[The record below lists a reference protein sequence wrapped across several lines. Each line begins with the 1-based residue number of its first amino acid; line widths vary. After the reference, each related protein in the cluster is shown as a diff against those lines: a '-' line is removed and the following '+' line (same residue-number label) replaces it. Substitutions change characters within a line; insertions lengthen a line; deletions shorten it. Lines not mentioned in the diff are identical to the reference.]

1 MTKYDTLNKTLTI
14 ILAGGQGTRL
24 APLTIERAKPA
35 VKFAG
40 KYRIIDFVLSNC
52 LNSGLRKI
60 AVLTQYRSESLDNH
74 IHLAWNIFNYEL
86 KEFIHIV
93 PPQHNAVGEWYTGTA
108 DAIYKNI
115 HLIEQWCPEYVL
127 ILSGDHLY
135 KMNYWELI
143 NYHKEKNA
151 DLTVATIEY
160 PRSEA
165 HQFGIVEVNDDW
177 RIVGFEEK
185 PKNPKPIPSK
195 PDKSLSNMGI
205 YVFSTQPL
213 IKALVEDA
221 RKKSDHDF
229 GKNVIPMMIQE
240 NYKVYAYNFYD
251 NKKNTP
257 CYWRDIGTIDAYF
270 DANMEVLKRDP
281 KFDFYDKF
289 WQLRTLQEQAA
300 PAKIVNA
307 ANGKEAKIVNSMV
320 SGGCIIEGATVINS
334 IVSYRVVIHQDALVE
349 NSIMFEHINIGKNVK
364 IKNAIIDKNVRIAD
378 NLTIGYDK
386 ELDKSRGFTISE
398 RGITVVP
405 MNKIIDK

>member
-1 MTKYDTLNKTLTI
+1 
-14 ILAGGQGTRL
+14 
-24 APLTIERAKPA
+24 
-35 VKFAG
+35 
-40 KYRIIDFVLSNC
+40 
-52 LNSGLRKI
+52 
-60 AVLTQYRSESLDNH
+60 
-74 IHLAWNIFNYEL
+74 
-86 KEFIHIV
+86 
-93 PPQHNAVGEWYTGTA
+93 
-108 DAIYKNI
+108 
-115 HLIEQWCPEYVL
+115 
-127 ILSGDHLY
+127 
-135 KMNYWELI
+135 
-143 NYHKEKNA
+143 

-281 KFDFYDKF
+281 EFDFYDKF

-320 SGGCIIEGATVINS
+320 SSGCIIEGATVINS

>member
-40 KYRIIDFVLSNC
+40 KYRIIDFVLNNC

-151 DLTVATIEY
+151 DLTVATIE
-160 PRSEA
+160 
-165 HQFGIVEVNDDW
+165 
-177 RIVGFEEK
+177 
-185 PKNPKPIPSK
+185 
-195 PDKSLSNMGI
+195 
-205 YVFSTQPL
+205 
-213 IKALVEDA
+213 
-221 RKKSDHDF
+221 
-229 GKNVIPMMIQE
+229 
-240 NYKVYAYNFYD
+240 
-251 NKKNTP
+251 
-257 CYWRDIGTIDAYF
+257 
-270 DANMEVLKRDP
+270 
-281 KFDFYDKF
+281 
-289 WQLRTLQEQAA
+289 
-300 PAKIVNA
+300 
-307 ANGKEAKIVNSMV
+307 
-320 SGGCIIEGATVINS
+320 
-334 IVSYRVVIHQDALVE
+334 
-349 NSIMFEHINIGKNVK
+349 
-364 IKNAIIDKNVRIAD
+364 
-378 NLTIGYDK
+378 
-386 ELDKSRGFTISE
+386 
-398 RGITVVP
+398 
-405 MNKIIDK
+405 